1 MRLVVNN
8 ETTIEVSALHE
19 SGIDTLIIEGFDGQ
33 LMDMDSLV
41 ENTGG
46 ELLYY
51 VSDIP
56 KKYKGYTY
64 VQNATF
70 SKKCNEDL
78 EVVKYYS
85 IVLKCPDIQSA
96 INNVKSDIKDIQEQI
111 NPIVDISK
119 ITLDE
124 YKNYRQDE
132 NKASLAEFLS
142 NSTVTYNGE
151 NYGVMEEDQNE
162 MALQLLSYQTIK
174 SAREAELSLI
184 QAKIDAGELS
194 GSAEDY
200 VTISEPILEWHSKKK
215 SCKTFSER
223 EFLEL
228 TYLVKSFVYPYMQKM
243 QKIKE
248 DIFLCETKEAVAA
261 IQIEYA

>member
-19 SGIDTLIIEGFDGQ
+19 SGIDTLIIEGFDSQ

-41 ENTGG
+41 EDTLG

-70 SKKCNEDL
+70 TKKCNEDL

-132 NKASLAEFLS
+132 NKAALAEFLS

-151 NYGVMEEDQNE
+151 NYGVME
-162 MALQLLSYQTIK
+162 
-174 SAREAELSLI
+174 
-184 QAKIDAGELS
+184 
-194 GSAEDY
+194 
-200 VTISEPILEWHSKKK
+200 
-215 SCKTFSER
+215 
-223 EFLEL
+223 
-228 TYLVKSFVYPYMQKM
+228 
-243 QKIKE
+243 
-248 DIFLCETKEAVAA
+248 
-261 IQIEYA
+261 